1 MVEAGGVSYSR
12 DGVAMALYYV
22 LPHSQRED
30 QLNDGHLICGQNHLL
45 ADTVEV
51 GHWVGNIIYVWE
63 GEEGKKI
70 SHHTCY
76 NSILHTVASRL
87 QIN

>member
-12 DGVAMALYYV
+12 DGVAMALHYV

-45 ADTVEV
+45 ADAVEV
-51 GHWVGNIIYVWE
+51 GHWVWLYNNMY
-63 GEEGKKI
+63 GKVKVRKYLTTHVVMI
-70 SHHTCY
+70 
-76 NSILHTVASRL
+76 
-87 QIN
+87 